1 MHGNI
6 AARYFRNN
14 DKRILRELT
23 IHDRYKSWYS
33 PYFSSLLL
41 LLPAQLLQVRAQ
53 DCKPG
58 LQILRLR
65 ELPLIVAHA
74 VLAWNEDD
82 IGRINLRHILR
93 IVSRAAGHNP
103 VGKTELAAK
112 LLTCGADITGK

>member
-1 MHGNI
+1 MI
-6 AARYFRNN
+6 TKTAQVDFLIDRAAFLLCV
-14 DKRILRELT
+14 IL
-23 IHDRYKSWYS
+23 S
-33 PYFSSLLL
+33 FSLLL
-41 LLPAQLLQVRAQ
+41 LLPAELLQIRAQ
-53 DCKPG
+53 DRKPG

-112 LLTCGADITGK
+112 LLTCGADIKGK